1 MFKPVFTVLSMVCLA
16 NVSQAKELAHT
27 MLTSDVVGI
36 AVSAEKEFIKDEK
49 HFLQYKGALYVLH
62 VPKSSLLG
70 MVPGEKTSCEKFEV
84 KHDIGFYQN
93 HRIEFANS
101 YALYDDE
108 QVAYRGN
115 VVTNLYHYRD
125 ICRIQDTTE

>member
-1 MFKPVFTVLSMVCLA
+1 MFKQFIAVMSLVGMATISYA
-16 NVSQAKELAHT
+16 Q
-27 MLTSDVVGI
+27 TSVRDTLMPDVVGI
-36 AVSAEKEFIKDEK
+36 GVSAEKEFIKDEK

-70 MVPGEKTSCEKFEV
+70 MVTGEKTSCEKFEV

-125 ICRIQDTTE
+125 ICPFPAMF

>member
-1 MFKPVFTVLSMVCLA
+1 MFKQFIAATALVGMATISYA
-16 NVSQAKELAHT
+16 Q
-27 MLTSDVVGI
+27 TSVRDTLMPDVVGI
-36 AVSAEKEFIKDEK
+36 GVSADKEFIKDEK
-49 HFLQYKGALYVLH
+49 IFLQYKGALYVLH

-70 MVPGEKTSCEKFEV
+70 MVTGEKTSCEKFEV

-125 ICRIQDTTE
+125 ICPFPAMF

>member
-1 MFKPVFTVLSMVCLA
+1 MSLVGMATISYA
-16 NVSQAKELAHT
+16 Q
-27 MLTSDVVGI
+27 TSVRDTLMPDVVGI
-36 AVSAEKEFIKDEK
+36 GVSAEKEFIKDEK

-70 MVPGEKTSCEKFEV
+70 MVTGEKTSCEKFEV

-125 ICRIQDTTE
+125 ICPFPAMF

>member
-1 MFKPVFTVLSMVCLA
+1 MFKQFIAATALVGMATISYA
-16 NVSQAKELAHT
+16 Q
-27 MLTSDVVGI
+27 TSVRDTLMPDVVGI
-36 AVSAEKEFIKDEK
+36 GVSAEKEFIKDEK

-70 MVPGEKTSCEKFEV
+70 MVTGEKTSCEKFEV

-125 ICRIQDTTE
+125 ICPFPAMF